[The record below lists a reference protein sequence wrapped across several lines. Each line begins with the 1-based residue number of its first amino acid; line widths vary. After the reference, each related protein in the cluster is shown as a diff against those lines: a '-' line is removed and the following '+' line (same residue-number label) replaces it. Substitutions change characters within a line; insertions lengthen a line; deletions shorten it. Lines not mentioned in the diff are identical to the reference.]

1 MGIKFG
7 AINVPV
13 AVLVCFLKRTRPSE
27 FIISKSNQMETS
39 TQRGQD
45 RKQHGTAV
53 PNELVIHR
61 VFALPARKVWQAL
74 TDAGQFKKWW
84 GPKDFTCPSCKMEAK
99 LGGRYLTCMRG
110 PDGKEYWSTGVV
122 REFIPEKRLVVTDS
136 FSDENGN
143 IKSATDYGMPGDWPK
158 ELLITFELEEA
169 DGATK
174 LRLHHE
180 GMPDEMHDECVRG
193 WSESFDKLEKN
204 IK

>member
-13 AVLVCFLKRTRPSE
+13 AVLVCFLKRKRPSG

-45 RKQHGTAV
+45 RNQHGTAV
-53 PNELVIHR
+53 QNELVIHR

-136 FSDENGN
+136 FSDEKGN
-143 IKSATDYGMPGDWPK
+143 IKSASEYGMPGDWPK
-158 ELLITFELEEA
+158 ESLITFELEEA

-174 LRLHHE
+174 LKLRHE
-180 GMPDEMHDECVRG
+180 GIPDEAHDECVKA
-193 WSESFDKLEKN
+193 WNESFDKLEQN